1 VGFFKRRDR
10 LLERDNQP
18 ENIMNAPEAIAP
30 AVSADL
36 FITVPETIL
45 PSGLVVPA
53 FQVSQFAC
61 TQAADG
67 KAASTADA
75 EPWVRINYFEAVEA
89 CEKAGFK
96 LITETQWLAIA
107 WNVSQQDCNWTGGKV
122 GEGDLF
128 QGIRNG
134 DLDSA
139 QPGNYEPEDSDER
152 RWLTLSNGERICD
165 LNGNVYQWVFD
176 NVQGDDKGIVARDF
190 AEDSIS
196 ITTPP
201 YPSDEKGMGNYE
213 VWDWSGSALIRG
225 GFWYS
230 ESLAGVFYLNYG
242 WPGSRDDGVG
252 FRCTK

>member
-1 VGFFKRRDR
+1 
-10 LLERDNQP
+10 
-18 ENIMNAPEAIAP
+18 MNALAAATSPEVKAIENH
-30 AVSADL
+30 

-45 PSGLVVPA
+45 PSGIIVPS

-61 TQAADG
+61 TKGADG
-67 KAASTADA
+67 KPASNADDA
-75 EPWVRINYFEAVEA
+75 PWVRINYHEAVEA
-89 CEKAGFK
+89 CEAPGFK

-107 WNVSQQDCNWTGGKV
+107 WNASQQDCNWTGGKV
-122 GEGDLF
+122 GEGELF
-128 QGIRNG
+128 CGIRNG
-134 DLDSA
+134 NVNSA
-139 QPGNYEPEDSDER
+139 QPGSYEPDDQEER

-176 NVQGDDKGIVARDF
+176 DVQGDAQGIIVRDF

-213 VWDWSGSALIRG
+213 VWDWSGFALIRG
-225 GFWYS
+225 GCWRS
-230 ESLAGVFYLNYG
+230 GSNAGVFRLG
-242 WPGSRDDGVG
+242 FVWPDRRSVSVG